1 MVTRVAGSTY
11 ELKNSNESTTPFQ
24 LLSFVTSDSEQGTT
38 DDELLDVLIDRMKYK
53 NSIEPSDSVEVI
65 IETLQDIKKKLYP
78 EESEIQ

>member
-1 MVTRVAGSTY
+1 
-11 ELKNSNESTTPFQ
+11 
-24 LLSFVTSDSEQGTT
+24 
-38 DDELLDVLIDRMKYK
+38 MKYK